1 MKQTQQAYYDV
12 IQKCRAL
19 FIQKAQDYGTSWR
32 ILRLPSL
39 TDQIYIKAQR
49 IRSIE
54 ETGVNKVGDSVQ
66 SEYAAIINYC
76 VIALLLMELK
86 PMSEQEKET
95 YLKTERLQNH
105 YNRII
110 DSTWALLEKKN
121 HDYGEAWR
129 DMRVSSL
136 TDMILTKL
144 LRLKQIEDNAGVTI
158 ASEGPEG
165 SYVDILNYAVF
176 ALIHLEWHNTIE
188 QK

>member
-1 MKQTQQAYYDV
+1 VNQTQQAYFGV
-12 IQKCRAL
+12 VQKCKTL
-19 FIQKAQDYGTSWR
+19 FIRKAQDYGTSWR

-49 IRSIE
+49 IRSLE
-54 ETGVNKVGDSVQ
+54 ETGINKVGDSAQ

-76 VIALLLMELK
+76 VIALLLLELQA
-86 PMSEQEKET
+86 MSDSEKEM
-95 YLKTERLQNH
+95 YLQTDNLEAH
-105 YNRII
+105 YDRMIHH
-110 DSTWALLEKKN
+110 TWSILEKKN

-136 TDMILTKL
+136 TDIILTKL
-144 LRLKQIEDNAGVTI
+144 LRLKQIEDNAGITI

-176 ALIHLEWHNTIE
+176 ALIHLQWHQANE
-188 QK
+188 